1 MDARAAERPDS
12 RSMTLPSIVLHGPES
27 TGKST
32 LAERL
37 AAHFGTVW
45 VPEYGRAYCE
55 KHGTDLLPEDLVA
68 IMHGHIEAREALA
81 LQARGLLIQDTDPV
95 MTAAWSMMLF
105 GHRIPA
111 LDAFSDVGQ
120 LYLLMDIDL
129 PWIGD
134 EVRMF
139 PERAAQQRFFE
150 LCRAEL
156 VRRDL
161 PWALISG
168 AHDARFNRAL
178 DAIARAALVTG

>member
-1 MDARAAERPDS
+1 MS
-12 RSMTLPSIVLHGPES
+12 LPSVVLHGPES

-32 LAERL
+32 LAARL
-37 AAHFGTVW
+37 AATLGTVW

-55 KHGTDLLPEDLVA
+55 EHGTELVPADLVA
-68 IMHGHIEAREALA
+68 IMRGHVAARRAAEPR
-81 LQARGLLIQDTDPV
+81 ARGLLIQDTDPV

-105 GHRIPA
+105 GHRMPE
-111 LDAFSDVGQ
+111 LDAFTEVGA

-139 PERAAQQRFFE
+139 PRRAEQRRFFE

-156 VRRDL
+156 ERRKL
-161 PWALISG
+161 PYALISG
-168 AHDARFNRAL
+168 NGEERYARAL
-178 DAIARAALVTG
+178 SAIRRAGLATG